1 MMRRVLGGFPSKIF
15 KRGKYYEMYFDYKG
29 RLRNIPTF
37 LEETTLE
44 ECFIED
50 CGFTEEETEEMCD
63 FLKKMLSID
72 PSNRYTANELL
83 NEEWL
88 KE

>member
-1 MMRRVLGGFPSKIF
+1 MKKIPCF
-15 KRGKYYEMYFDYKG
+15 FGKQARGKYYEMYFDYKG

-37 LEETTLE
+37 LEEITLE

-50 CGFTEEETEEMCD
+50 CGFTEEETQDMCD

-72 PSNRYTANELL
+72 PSNRYTASELL
-83 NEEWL
+83 NDDWL